1 MEKTNKT
8 FLIASASAVTIKKF
22 ETIIKAHV
30 TPAIIYAA
38 EEGLTATLK
47 YRNVPPNVLITD
59 LQLPKVNGQKLVETV
74 LKDKGKHTTSII
86 INAAPPKK
94 EQYMDEIV
102 TGQVQ
107 FIDETMN
114 EQDIVKAILKALDH
128 AFNVKKDEFCLR
140 FLSAKDLLIKEGDV
154 ANLVYIVK
162 KGKLRA
168 FTSKNGTEQ
177 TLGFINIGEFVGEM
191 AYISGQNR
199 TANVEA
205 VEECELI
212 EIPIG
217 TFERIL
223 YKRPA
228 WAKTMMMTLTKRL
241 QQANEKK

>member
-8 FLIASASAVTIKKF
+8 FLIVSASAATVKKY
-22 ETIIKAHV
+22 EVLIKAHV
-30 TPAIIYAA
+30 TPAIIYSA

-47 YRNVPPNVLITD
+47 YRNVPPHVIITD
-59 LQLPKVNGQKLVETV
+59 LELPKVSGHKLFETV
-74 LKDKGKHTTSII
+74 LKDKGKHNTSIL
-86 INAAPPKK
+86 INATPPKK

-102 TGQVQ
+102 TGKIQ
-107 FIDETMN
+107 FIDETMS
-114 EQDIVKAILKALDH
+114 EPDLVKCILKALDK

-140 FLSAKDLLIKEGDV
+140 FLAPKDLLIKEGDE

-168 FTSKNGTEQ
+168 FHNKDGVDQ
-177 TLGFINIGEFVGEM
+177 TLGFVNVGEFVGEM
-191 AYISGQNR
+191 AYISGGTR

-228 WAKTMMMTLTKRL
+228 WSKTMMMTLTKRL
-241 QQANEKK
+241 QNANAKK